1 MASSVFSAAVQV
13 AGSSGVGLAWLAI
26 GVGGLVCV
34 LAAWNFAEL
43 CAAFPNAG
51 GVSVYVREAFG
62 PSLSLTV
69 SLLYVVLAW
78 AAGAAEAYVF
88 AAVLSVL
95 FRGVPVLSQVPPVVW
110 VLATLGFFF
119 VINLRGVELAGRVQD
134 AMTYTMFGVLLLV
147 SLAAWVLPARA
158 GAAVGLAA
166 SVAAS
171 APSTATATGT
181 TGAAGLGFGSFLQ
194 AIAYSVYLFIGFE
207 WITPLVEEAEDRM
220 YLPRAMPLAVLGLAV
235 SYALFA
241 EAMAVRVPLPQ
252 LAQSATP
259 HLLYGQAIGGSTGLL
274 VLVGVSFLATFT
286 SFNAGMMGTSRLV
299 YAMAR
304 EGVLPKALSHVH
316 LTYFTPWSA
325 LLFMFLVEAA
335 LSVALLYSGQF
346 TVPILLA
353 AAIESTI
360 YALAALALVKLRRS
374 QPNLERPYRAPGGT
388 RQAVITAVVFAALA
402 LGVLLPPTP
411 VAVPVGFAVGLV
423 GAWLYARFVAPV
435 LSERNG

>member
-1 MASSVFSAAVQV
+1 MASSVFTAAVQV
-13 AGSSGVGLAWLAI
+13 AGLSGMGLAWLAI
-26 GVGGLVCV
+26 AVGGAVCV
-34 LAAWNFAEL
+34 LAAWNFSEL

-62 PSLSLTV
+62 STLSLTV

-88 AAVLSVL
+88 ATVLSVL
-95 FRGVPVLSQVPPVVW
+95 FRGLPVLSQIPPIVW

-134 AMTYTMFGVLLLV
+134 LMTYTMFGVLLVV
-147 SLAAWVLPARA
+147 SLAAWLLPGTAAGGTGVGAGVGA
-158 GAAVGLAA
+158 GAAGAKA
-166 SVAAS
+166 IAGVA
-171 APSTATATGT
+171 P
-181 TGAAGLGFGSFLQ
+181 GFGSFLQ

-207 WITPLVEEAEDRM
+207 WITPLVEESEDRM
-220 YLPRAMPLAVLGLAV
+220 FLPRAMPLAVAGLAV

-241 EAMAVRVPLPQ
+241 EAMATRVPLSQ
-252 LAQSATP
+252 LAQSPTP
-259 HLLYGQAIGGSTGLL
+259 HLLYGQAIGGNTGLL
-274 VLVGVSFLATFT
+274 VLVAVSFLATFT

-304 EGVLPKALSHVH
+304 EGALPPALSKVH

-325 LLFMFLVEAA
+325 LLFMFLVEAV
-335 LSVALLYSGQF
+335 LSVVLIYTGQF

-360 YALAALALVKLRRS
+360 YALAALAVLKLRKS
-374 QPNLERPYRAPGGT
+374 QPGLERPYRAPGGAA
-388 RQAVITAVVFAALA
+388 QPVVTAVLFTALA

-411 VAVPVGFAVGLV
+411 VAVPVGFAIGLA
-423 GAWLYARFVAPV
+423 GAWLYARFVAPR
-435 LSERNG
+435 LAETSG